1 MPFDRKFMGR
11 GLSLLLASA
20 LVLSTLDA
28 RAEDPTKAGCIAAN
42 EAAQTLRDTGKLQA
56 ARAQL
61 LICVAQSCP
70 GVVRADCAEQLAAV
84 DKAMP
89 SIVFA
94 VKDAAGN
101 DLSAVTVTMDGNPF
115 AERLDG
121 SAVNVDPGVHV
132 FEFSAEGHE
141 KISKKFV
148 IGAGASGRRE
158 ALTFAPPAVVTTPPP
173 LSIEPEHK
181 SSVGAEQRL
190 LGYGLGGLGI
200 VGLGIGAYLGL
211 HANSTYSDALSHCP
225 AGPSSCDAAGVQG
238 GDDAHKGATISTIA
252 VIAGSALVVGGVVL
266 FLTAPKGGAKSQSTG
281 GGMRLDG
288 SWAF

>member
-1 MPFDRKFMGR
+1 MPFERKFIGR
-11 GLSLLLASA
+11 GLPLLLTGA
-20 LVLSTLDA
+20 LVFSALDA
-28 RAEDPTKAGCIAAN
+28 RAEDPTKASCIAAN
-42 EAAQTLRDTGKLQA
+42 EGAQTLRDTGKLQA

-70 GVVRADCAEQLAAV
+70 SVVRADCAEQLAAV

-89 SIVFA
+89 SMVFE

-101 DLSAVTVTMDGNPF
+101 DLSAVNVTVDGAPF
-115 AERLDG
+115 ADRLDG

-158 ALTFAPPAVVTTPPP
+158 ALAFPPTAVGTTSPS
-173 LSIEPEHK
+173 LSIEPEPR
-181 SSVGAEQRL
+181 SSSGGEQRL
-190 LGYGLGGLGI
+190 LAYGLGGLGI

-211 HANSTYSDALSHCP
+211 HASSTYSDALTHCP
-225 AGPSSCDAAGVQG
+225 SGPSSCDAAGVQG

-252 VIAGSALVVGGVVL
+252 IIAGSALVVGGVVL
-266 FLTAPKGGAKSQSTG
+266 FLTAPKGSSKPQSTV